1 MRFFLLILLFL
12 FLQQCSKPKTV
23 LICGNHVCV
32 NKAEAELFFEEN
44 LSIEVRIIDKKNNN
58 EIDLVQLNLENN
70 NTKNKQINIKRKK
83 KTKENIKVLNNAEI
97 KKIKKK
103 IYEKKR
109 NKKVALVNNKGA
121 KFEKKT
127 NKNSKKKIKKKNV
140 NKITNEVVDVCT
152 IIKKCSIDSISK
164 YLLKQGKKSKFPDI
178 TTRE

>member
-44 LSIEVRIIDKKNNN
+44 LSIEVRILDKKNNN

-97 KKIKKK
+97 KNIKKK

-109 NKKVALVNNKGA
+109 NKKVALVNNKEA

-127 NKNSKKKIKKKNV
+127 KKSSNKIKKKNV
-140 NKITNEVVDVCT
+140 NKITNEVVDVCS

>member
-23 LICGNHVCV
+23 LICGNHVCL

-44 LSIEVRIIDKKNNN
+44 LSIEVRIIDKKNNI

-83 KTKENIKVLNNAEI
+83 KTKENIKILNNAEI

-127 NKNSKKKIKKKNV
+127 NKSSNKIKEKNV
-140 NKITNEVVDVCT
+140 NKITNDVVDVCT

>member
-44 LSIEVRIIDKKNNN
+44 LSIEVRILDKKNNN

-127 NKNSKKKIKKKNV
+127 NKNSNKIKKKNV

>member
-44 LSIEVRIIDKKNNN
+44 LSIEVRILDKKNNN
-58 EIDLVQLNLENN
+58 EIDLVQLNLKNN

-121 KFEKKT
+121 KF
-127 NKNSKKKIKKKNV
+127 
-140 NKITNEVVDVCT
+140 
-152 IIKKCSIDSISK
+152 
-164 YLLKQGKKSKFPDI
+164 
-178 TTRE
+178 

>member
-44 LSIEVRIIDKKNNN
+44 LSIEVRILDKKNNN

-97 KKIKKK
+97 KNIKKK

-109 NKKVALVNNKGA
+109 NKKVALVNNKEA

-127 NKNSKKKIKKKNV
+127 KKSSNKIKKKNV

>member
-103 IYEKKR
+103 IY
-109 NKKVALVNNKGA
+109 
-121 KFEKKT
+121 
-127 NKNSKKKIKKKNV
+127 
-140 NKITNEVVDVCT
+140 
-152 IIKKCSIDSISK
+152 
-164 YLLKQGKKSKFPDI
+164 
-178 TTRE
+178 

>member
-58 EIDLVQLNLENN
+58 KIDLVQLNLENN

-103 IYEKKR
+103 IY
-109 NKKVALVNNKGA
+109 
-121 KFEKKT
+121 
-127 NKNSKKKIKKKNV
+127 
-140 NKITNEVVDVCT
+140 
-152 IIKKCSIDSISK
+152 
-164 YLLKQGKKSKFPDI
+164 
-178 TTRE
+178 

>member
-44 LSIEVRIIDKKNNN
+44 LSIEVRILDKKNNN
-58 EIDLVQLNLENN
+58 EIDLVQLNLKNN
-70 NTKNKQINIKRKK
+70 NKKNKQINIKRKK

-97 KKIKKK
+97 KNIKKK

-109 NKKVALVNNKGA
+109 NKKVALVNNKEA

-127 NKNSKKKIKKKNV
+127 KKSSNKIKKKNV
-140 NKITNEVVDVCT
+140 NKITNEVVDVCS

>member
-127 NKNSKKKIKKKNV
+127 NKSSNKIKKKNV